1 MSQSFHAGVS
11 TTAHRKRTD
20 LMPTITASNT
30 PTNSNGGSRAQSR
43 VGGNDG
49 SRPSTPGH
57 KMLGSAKA
65 GRTVSMSR
73 LETLSK
79 PRVTLIPPV
88 PHASNAAS
96 PPRTSPSRNR
106 SSPPSS
112 AKRSSPSKS
121 VSMVQLNGPMSGVRR
136 PSDDSGQ
143 DNSIRSLK
151 TRSVSNR
158 NAGKFSGFSVGER
171 CFKVE
176 GGRSYPSAYIF
187 CLTNLHDDNFYLF
200 ASS

>member
-20 LMPTITASNT
+20 LMPTITASTT
-30 PTNSNGGSRAQSR
+30 PTNSNVGTRASSR
-43 VGGNDG
+43 VGGHDG
-49 SRPSTPGH
+49 SRSSTPGH
-57 KMLGSAKA
+57 KMLGSSKA

-79 PRVTLIPPV
+79 PRVTLIPPP

-143 DNSIRSLK
+143 DNSTRSFK

-158 NAGKFSGFSVGER
+158 NSGKCSGFSVGER

-176 GGRSYPSAYIF
+176 GGLSYPSAYF
-187 CLTNLHDDNFYLF
+187 L
-200 ASS
+200 A